1 MKLTDRALLVQLNVS
16 QWTARKYDKKVT
28 QAVAEQHNTIV
39 EAGRYNKSLLPL
51 NDYLGNI
58 HKLTTTI
65 RTEYYKNTLPWG
77 INGTQM
83 LPSKN
88 YMSFMTAFR
97 NHKSNWL
104 ALVDQ
109 FVDAYPQL
117 KLDAQRLLTIGLYK
131 EEDYPSVENLRAKFG
146 MDMIVMPVPTDDF
159 RVQIADEEL
168 SAIQQQVTDRVTNAS
183 QEAMKEAWQRLYD
196 VVKHAS
202 DKLNDPTGVFRNSL
216 VENINDICGIL
227 PRLNFADDPNLE
239 AMRQQVEQSLANENP
254 EALRVD
260 WDLREQKGRQV
271 KAIADKMAV
280 FMGDLDG

>member
-1 MKLTDRALLVQLNVS
+1 MKLTDKALLAQLNVS

-28 QAVAEQHNTIV
+28 QQIADQHNTIV

-88 YMSFMTAFR
+88 YLSFMTEFR
-97 NHKSNWL
+97 NYKSNWL
-104 ALVDQ
+104 LLVDQ
-109 FVDAYPQL
+109 FVDVYPQL
-117 KLDAQRLLTIGLYK
+117 KLDAQRLLPNGLYK
-131 EEDYPSVENLRAKFG
+131 EEDYPTIEGLRAKFG
-146 MDMIVMPVPTDDF
+146 MDMVIMPVPADDF
-159 RVQIADEEL
+159 RVQIADDEL
-168 SAIQQQVTDRVTNAS
+168 SAIQQQVTERVTSAS
-183 QEAMKEAWQRLYD
+183 QDAMKEAWQRLYD

-202 DKLNDPTGVFRNSL
+202 DKLDNPTGIFRDSL

-227 PRLNFADDPNLE
+227 PRLNFADDPDLE
-239 AMRQQVEQSLANENP
+239 AMRQQVESSLANENP

-260 WDLREQKGRQV
+260 WDLREQKAREA

-280 FMGDLDG
+280 FMGELND

>member
-1 MKLTDRALLVQLNVS
+1 MKLTDKALLAQLNVS

-28 QAVAEQHNTIV
+28 QQIADQHNTIV

-88 YMSFMTAFR
+88 YLSFMTEFR
-97 NHKSNWL
+97 NYKANWMS
-104 ALVDQ
+104 LVDQ
-109 FVDAYPQL
+109 FVDVYPQL
-117 KLDAQRLLTIGLYK
+117 KLDAQRLLPNGLYK
-131 EEDYPSVENLRAKFG
+131 EDDYPTIDGLRAKFG
-146 MDMIVMPVPTDDF
+146 MDMVIMPVPADDF
-159 RVQIADEEL
+159 RVQIADDEL
-168 SAIQQQVTDRVTNAS
+168 SAIQQQVTERVTSAS
-183 QEAMKEAWQRLYD
+183 QDAMKEAWQRLYD

-202 DKLNDPTGVFRNSL
+202 DKLDNPTGIFRDSL

-227 PRLNFADDPNLE
+227 PRLNFADDPDLE
-239 AMRQQVEQSLANENP
+239 AMRQQVESSLANENP

-260 WDLREQKGRQV
+260 WDLREQKAREA

-280 FMGDLDG
+280 FMGELND

>member
-1 MKLTDRALLVQLNVS
+1 MKLTDKALLVQLNVS

-28 QAVAEQHNTIV
+28 QQVADQYQTMV

-88 YMSFMTAFR
+88 YLSFMTEFR
-97 NHKSNWL
+97 NYKANWS

-109 FVDAYPQL
+109 FVDVYPQL
-117 KLDAQRLLTIGLYK
+117 KLDAQRLLPNGLYK
-131 EEDYPSVENLRAKFG
+131 EEDYPTIDGLRAKFG
-146 MDMIVMPVPTDDF
+146 MDMIVMPVPADDF
-159 RVQIADEEL
+159 RVQIADEDL

-202 DKLNDPTGVFRNSL
+202 DKLNDPTGIFRDSL
-216 VENINDICGIL
+216 VQNINDICGIL

-239 AMRQQVEQSLANENP
+239 TMRQQVEQSLANQNP

-271 KAIADKMAV
+271 KAIADKMSV
-280 FMGDLDG
+280 FMGEL

>member
-1 MKLTDRALLVQLNVS
+1 MKLTDKALLVQLNVS
-16 QWTARKYDKKVT
+16 QWTARKYDKSVT
-28 QAVAEQHNTIV
+28 QQVAEQHNTIV

-88 YMSFMTAFR
+88 YLSFMTEHRA
-97 NHKSNWL
+97 KKANWL
-104 ALVDQ
+104 TLVDQ
-109 FVDAYPQL
+109 FVDVYPQL
-117 KLDAQRLLTIGLYK
+117 KLDAQRLLPNGLYK
-131 EEDYPSVENLRAKFG
+131 EEDYPTVDGLRAKFG
-146 MDMIVMPVPTDDF
+146 MELIVLPVPADDF

-168 SAIQQQVTDRVTNAS
+168 SAIQQEVTDRVTNAS
-183 QEAMKEAWQRLYD
+183 HEAMREAWQRLYD

-202 DKLNDPTGVFRNSL
+202 DKLNDPTGVFRDSL
-216 VENINDICGIL
+216 VANINDICGVL

-239 AMRQQVEQSLANENP
+239 TMRQQVEQSLANENP

-260 WDLREQKGRQV
+260 WDLREQKARQA
-271 KAIADKMAV
+271 KAIADKMSV
-280 FMGDLDG
+280 FMGEL

>member
-16 QWTARKYDKKVT
+16 QWTARKYDRAVT
-28 QAVAEQHNTIV
+28 QQVAEQHNTIV

-88 YMSFMTAFR
+88 YMSFMTEFR
-97 NHKSNWL
+97 SHKSNWL

-109 FVDAYPQL
+109 FVDVYPQL
-117 KLDAQRLLTIGLYK
+117 KLDAQRLLPNGLYK
-131 EEDYPSVENLRAKFG
+131 EEDYPTVDGLRAKFG
-146 MDMIVMPVPTDDF
+146 MDMVVMPVPADDF

-202 DKLNDPTGVFRNSL
+202 DKLNDPTGIFRDSL
-216 VENINDICGIL
+216 VQNINDICGVL

-239 AMRQQVEQSLANENP
+239 DMRQQVEQSLANQNP

-280 FMGDLDG
+280 FMGEL

>member
-1 MKLTDRALLVQLNVS
+1 MKLTDKALLVQLNVS
-16 QWTARKYDKKVT
+16 QWTARKYDKSVT
-28 QAVAEQHNTIV
+28 QQVAEQHNTIV

-88 YMSFMTAFR
+88 YLSFMTEHRA
-97 NHKSNWL
+97 KKANWL

-109 FVDAYPQL
+109 FIDVYPQL
-117 KLDAQRLLTIGLYK
+117 KLDAQRLLPNGLYK
-131 EEDYPSVENLRAKFG
+131 EEDYPTVDGLRAKFG
-146 MDMIVMPVPTDDF
+146 MEIVVLPVPADDF

-168 SAIQQQVTDRVTNAS
+168 SAIQQEVTDRVTNAS

-202 DKLNDPTGVFRNSL
+202 DKLNDPTGVFRDSL
-216 VENINDICGIL
+216 VANINDICGVL

-239 AMRQQVEQSLANENP
+239 TMRQQVEQSLANENP

-280 FMGDLDG
+280 FMGELND

>member
-1 MKLTDRALLVQLNVS
+1 MKLTDKALLVQLNVS

-28 QAVAEQHNTIV
+28 QQVAEQHNTIV

-88 YMSFMTAFR
+88 YMSFMTEFR
-97 NHKSNWL
+97 NHKANWL
-104 ALVDQ
+104 SLVDQ
-109 FVDAYPQL
+109 FVDVYPQL
-117 KLDAQRLLTIGLYK
+117 KLDAQRLLPNGLYK
-131 EEDYPSVENLRAKFG
+131 EEDYPTIDGLRAKFG
-146 MDMIVMPVPTDDF
+146 MDMVVMPVPADDF

-202 DKLNDPTGVFRNSL
+202 DKLNDPTGIFRDSL
-216 VENINDICGIL
+216 VQNINDICGVL

-239 AMRQQVEQSLANENP
+239 TMRQQVEQSLANENP

-260 WDLREQKGRQV
+260 WDLREQKARQA
-271 KAIADKMAV
+271 KAIADKMSV
-280 FMGDLDG
+280 FMGEL

>member
-1 MKLTDRALLVQLNVS
+1 MKLTDKALLVQLNVS

>member
-1 MKLTDRALLVQLNVS
+1 MKLTDKALLVQLNVS
-16 QWTARKYDKKVT
+16 QWTARKYDKAVT
-28 QAVAEQHNTIV
+28 QQVADQYQTMV

-88 YMSFMTAFR
+88 YLSFMTEFR

-104 ALVDQ
+104 GLVDQ
-109 FVDAYPQL
+109 FVDVYPQL
-117 KLDAQRLLTIGLYK
+117 KLDAQRLLPNGLYK
-131 EEDYPSVENLRAKFG
+131 EEDYPTIEGLRAKFG
-146 MDMIVMPVPTDDF
+146 IDMIVMPVPADDF

-202 DKLNDPTGVFRNSL
+202 DKLNNPTGIFRDSL
-216 VENINDICGIL
+216 VQNINDICGVL
-227 PRLNFADDPNLE
+227 PRLNFTDDPNLE
-239 AMRQQVEQSLANENP
+239 NMRQQVEQSLANENP

-280 FMGDLDG
+280 FMGELND

>member
-1 MKLTDRALLVQLNVS
+1 MKLTDKALLAQLNVS

-28 QAVAEQHNTIV
+28 QQIADQHNTIV

-88 YMSFMTAFR
+88 YLSFMTEFR
-97 NHKSNWL
+97 NYKSNWL
-104 ALVDQ
+104 SLVDQ
-109 FVDAYPQL
+109 FVDVYPQL
-117 KLDAQRLLTIGLYK
+117 KLDAQRLLPNGLYK
-131 EEDYPSVENLRAKFG
+131 EEDYPTIEGLRAKFG
-146 MDMIVMPVPTDDF
+146 MDMVIMPVPADDF
-159 RVQIADEEL
+159 RVQIADDEL
-168 SAIQQQVTDRVTNAS
+168 SAIQQQVTERVTSAS
-183 QEAMKEAWQRLYD
+183 QDAMKEAWQRLYD

-202 DKLNDPTGVFRNSL
+202 DKLDNPTGIFRDSL

-227 PRLNFADDPNLE
+227 PRLNFADDPDLE
-239 AMRQQVEQSLANENP
+239 AMRQQVESSLANENP

-260 WDLREQKGRQV
+260 WDLREQKAREA

-280 FMGDLDG
+280 FMGELND